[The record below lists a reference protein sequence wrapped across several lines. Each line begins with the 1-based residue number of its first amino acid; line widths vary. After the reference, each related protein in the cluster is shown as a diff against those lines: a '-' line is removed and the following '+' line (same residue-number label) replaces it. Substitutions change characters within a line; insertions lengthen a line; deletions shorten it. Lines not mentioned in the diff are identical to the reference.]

1 MEAQVIFL
9 NPLTV
14 SHCVNGKLPIYG
26 VKITQ
31 ILYFK
36 QEKDFFMKLYFFNS
50 IILYYSILFY
60 YYILY
65 YYTIILYYSYIIIF
79 YYIINIL
86 ILKKFSFMACLDN

>member
-9 NPLTV
+9 NPFTV

-36 QEKDFFMKLYFFNS
+36 QEKDFFYETV
-50 IILYYSILFY
+50 LF
-60 YYILY
+60 
-65 YYTIILYYSYIIIF
+65 
-79 YYIINIL
+79 
-86 ILKKFSFMACLDN
+86 